1 MRVDRRVDRQAGRRT
16 GTAGRGERPVDAHRA
31 GQAGDPPLRRAVDAL
46 GGAGVA
52 LLASLPT
59 VGFVVG
65 NELAG
70 VASGA
75 VGGTVAALLV
85 LGERL
90 RGGHRVLPAVGGF
103 IAVLALVGLTL
114 RSGTATTFFLPAV
127 LTLLAQ
133 SAALLLAVGAGQPV
147 TGHVA
152 AQLHAVPATWRA
164 DARLLG
170 LFRQQ
175 DLVWAVVFAL
185 RSAVTAALLLQGS
198 VAGAGLFRLTGTPMY
213 IALAALCV
221 RWARP
226 ALRRP

>member
-1 MRVDRRVDRQAGRRT
+1 M
-16 GTAGRGERPVDAHRA
+16 HRA
-31 GQAGDPPLRRAVDAL
+31 GTAGDPPLRRAVDAL
-46 GGAGVA
+46 GGARGT

-70 VASGA
+70 VVTGA
-75 VGGTVAALLV
+75 AGGTVAALLV

-90 RGGHRVLPAVGGF
+90 RGGHRVLPAAGGF
-103 IAVLALVGLTL
+103 LAVVALVALTL

-133 SAALLLAVGAGQPV
+133 SAGLLLAVVAGRPV

-152 AQLHAVPATWRA
+152 GQLHAVPATWRA
-164 DARLLG
+164 HPGLLG

-175 DLVWAVVFAL
+175 DLVWSLVFAL

-213 IALAALCV
+213 IALVALCV

-226 ALRRP
+226 ALRRH

>member
-1 MRVDRRVDRQAGRRT
+1 M
-16 GTAGRGERPVDAHRA
+16 
-31 GQAGDPPLRRAVDAL
+31 
-46 GGAGVA
+46 
-52 LLASLPT
+52 
-59 VGFVVG
+59 GFVVG

-70 VASGA
+70 VVTGA
-75 VGGTVAALLV
+75 IGGTVAALLV
-85 LGERL
+85 LAERL

-103 IAVLALVGLTL
+103 VAVLALVALTL
-114 RSGTATTFFLPAV
+114 RSGNATTFFLPAV
-127 LTLLAQ
+127 LTLLGQ
-133 SAALLLAVGAGQPV
+133 SAALLLAVVFRQPV

-152 AQLHAVPATWRA
+152 DRLHAVRATWRA
-164 DARLLG
+164 DAGLLD

-213 IALAALCV
+213 IALVALCV

-226 ALRRP
+226 ALQRR